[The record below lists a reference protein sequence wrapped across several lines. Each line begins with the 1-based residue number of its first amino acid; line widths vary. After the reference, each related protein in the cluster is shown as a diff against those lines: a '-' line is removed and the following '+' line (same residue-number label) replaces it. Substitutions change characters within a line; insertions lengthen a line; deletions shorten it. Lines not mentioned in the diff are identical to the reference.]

1 MSVGEVL
8 DFIYT
13 YIKMRSKNTKQNN
26 NQQKNMQ
33 QEDAVC
39 YGRVDDDGNPMSL
52 EQIMA
57 MEWWEQKKVI
67 APLHSPFFCINFV
80 YYW

>member
-13 YIKMRSKNTKQNN
+13 YINMKNKQTQSNNKNNNKQNIS
-26 NQQKNMQ
+26 

-39 YGRVDDDGNPMSL
+39 YGRVDENGNPMTL

-57 MEWWEQKKVI
+57 MEWWEQKK
-67 APLHSPFFCINFV
+67 
-80 YYW
+80 

>member
-13 YIKMRSKNTKQNN
+13 YINMKNKQTNHNNNKNNNKQNN
-26 NQQKNMQ
+26 ISQG
-33 QEDAVC
+33 ETFS
-39 YGRVDDDGNPMSL
+39 YGRVGEDGNPMTL

-57 MEWWEQKKVI
+57 MEWWEQKN
-67 APLHSPFFCINFV
+67 SNCSTS
-80 YYW
+80 